1 MARNGDYAA
10 MEPYRK
16 AAAVTK
22 SDSTVLPVTDALW
35 VGDGNATLAVIMAD
49 GSTVSFAAVPD
60 GTLLPVA
67 VTKVLSTG
75 TDAANVVALW
85 W

>member
-22 SDSTVLPVTDALW
+22 SDDTVLPVTDALW
-35 VGDGNATLAVIMAD
+35 VGDGNTELSVRMAD
-49 GSTVSFAAVPD
+49 GTVVTFTNVPD
-60 GTLLPVA
+60 GSLLHVA
-67 VTKVLSTG
+67 VTKVMDTN
-75 TDAANVVALW
+75 TDAADVVALW